1 RQHNK
6 RKGLQGCVCKHI
18 DSPKEHTCS
27 IVFITRVLVMKF
39 STILALT
46 VAWAINGV
54 VAPPVT
60 SSTTKSPNDINSADQ
75 AQDDFNVEYDR
86 YLKEVVQALESDPQF
101 RDKLQKAEDA
111 DIRSGKIA
119 HELEYVNHAVRS
131 RLDEVKRTEME
142 RLRKYARK
150 AYELQHGMDTEH
162 LGIQS
167 VPDPEHLD
175 ETNPDTFEVE
185 DLRRLIAKTTKD
197 LAEADKKRRE
207 EFKEYEMQKEFEKHE
222 KVKNMTEEEKKKF
235 EAEVHEMEEKHK
247 KHDPLHHPISK
258 PQLEEVWEK
267 SDHMEN
273 QEFDPKT
280 FFYLHDLDGNG
291 VWDFDEVKALFLKEL
306 DKMYQ
311 AGAPEDD
318 MRERV
323 EEMERMREH
332 VFQEADVNRD
342 GLISYEEFLAQTQKK
357 DFKDDPGWE
366 TLDQQ
371 QVYTPEEYHKFE
383 MQRQHEIEA
392 MIADGR
398 LPQYYGQNMQHG
410 GHPQAQY
417 QGHPQQQQHQF
428 QGHPQQFQA
437 HPPQGHQQFQAQPQQ
452 GHPQQFQA
460 QPQQGH
466 PQQFQAHPQQ
476 GQHQQFQAHPQQGQP
491 QQFQPH
497 PQQGQPQQFQAHPQ
511 QGQPQQFQAHPQ
523 QGQPQQF
530 QAHAAQGHPQ
540 QLQPPQQFQG
550 QAYQGQQQQFQPP
563 AQPIHNQPPQNQGSP
578 DGHIASQQAAAS
590 HQAAQAQP
598 NQVPHPPQVA
608 AQPSGNNNHNNEQP
622 SQVVKQV

>member
-1 RQHNK
+1 
-6 RKGLQGCVCKHI
+6 
-18 DSPKEHTCS
+18 
-27 IVFITRVLVMKF
+27 MKF
-39 STILALT
+39 SAIFIFTITWTL
-46 VAWAINGV
+46 NGV

-60 SSTTKSPNDINSADQ
+60 SSTTKSPNDINSADHE

-101 RDKLQKAEDA
+101 REKLQKAEDA

-119 HELEYVNHAVRS
+119 HELEYVSHAVRS

-167 VPDPEHLD
+167 VPDPEHID
-175 ETNPDTFEVE
+175 DGNPDTFEIE

-235 EAEVHEMEEKHK
+235 EAQEHDKEEKHK

-357 DFKDDPGWE
+357 DFNSDPGWE

-371 QVYTPEEYHKFE
+371 QAYTPEEYHKFE

-398 LPQYYGQNMQHG
+398 LPQYHGQNMQYG
-410 GHPQAQY
+410 GHPQQ
-417 QGHPQQQQHQF
+417 QF
-428 QGHPQQFQA
+428 QGHPQQQF
-437 HPPQGHQQFQAQPQQ
+437 QGHPQQGHAQQQFQGHPQQ

-460 QPQQGH
+460 
-466 PQQFQAHPQQ
+466 
-476 GQHQQFQAHPQQGQP
+476 
-491 QQFQPH
+491 H

-530 QAHAAQGHPQ
+530 QAHPQ
-540 QLQPPQQFQG
+540 QGQPQQFQAPAPTVPSPPTARTAPTVPSPPTARSSTTIPSSPSSSAVPRSTLSG
-550 QAYQGQQQQFQPP
+550 SATSVPASRAATSQP
-563 AQPIHNQPPQNQGSP
+563 AFTSRLC
-578 DGHIASQQAAAS
+578 
-590 HQAAQAQP
+590 
-598 NQVPHPPQVA
+598 
-608 AQPSGNNNHNNEQP
+608 
-622 SQVVKQV
+622 